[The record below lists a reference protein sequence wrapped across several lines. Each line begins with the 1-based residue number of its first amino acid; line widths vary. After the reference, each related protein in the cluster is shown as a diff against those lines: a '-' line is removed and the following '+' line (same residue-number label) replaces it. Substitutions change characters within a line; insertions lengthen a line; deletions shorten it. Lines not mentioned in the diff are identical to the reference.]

1 MARLIYSMLQ
11 SLDGY
16 VEDENGD
23 FGWGAPQLKAD
34 AERDL
39 TVDGPELAA
48 QALAA
53 GLVDELQLI
62 VNPVIVGGG
71 KRFFPSGVRLKLE
84 LLDER
89 RFESG
94 VVVLRYAV
102 RGGELACS
110 SPDPTSEGIRPSWP
124 KVKVQR
130 RPGFTI
136 IHDQIVNPRPQVST
150 TKRG

>member
-89 RFESG
+89 GSRAAWSCSG
-94 VVVLRYAV
+94 TPC
-102 RGGELACS
+102 GGELACS